1 MIYVL
6 QIQTGKENE
15 VCASLKRIGITAYA
29 PCERII
35 IRRGGLWTKM
45 LKLLFPGYAFTDV
58 EYSAEMFHRIK
69 PVPGVIR
76 FLGSPTPLPEHEA
89 EMINWLANGGE
100 IIEPSEAIVDENGN
114 ITGFKGFLNGCEN
127 KIRFVNKRQK
137 KALIAVRFD
146 GKLHKANIS
155 FDFPDEE
162 QTDGITGQG

>member
-6 QIQTGKENE
+6 QIQSGKEPE
-15 VCASLKRIGITAYA
+15 VCTSLKRIGIKVYA

-45 LKLLFPGYAFTDV
+45 LKLLFPGYVFTDI
-58 EYSAEMFHRIK
+58 EYSAEMFHKIK
-69 PVPGVIR
+69 PISGVIR

-89 EMINWLANGGE
+89 EMINWLANGGD
-100 IIEPSEAIVDENGN
+100 IIEPSEAVIGENGS
-114 ITGFKGFLNGCEN
+114 IIGFKGFLNGCED
-127 KIRFVNKRQK
+127 KIRYINKRQK

-155 FDFPDEE
+155 FDFPDNKQTEE
-162 QTDGITGQG
+162 

>member
-6 QIQTGKENE
+6 QIQTGKETE
-15 VCASLKRIGITAYA
+15 VCASLKHIGIKAYA

-45 LKLLFPGYAFTDV
+45 LKLLFPGYVFTDI

-69 PVPGVIR
+69 PVCGVIH

-100 IIEPSEAIVDENGN
+100 IIEPSEAVVDENGS
-114 ITGFKGFLNGCEN
+114 IIGFKGFLNGCED
-127 KIRFVNKRQK
+127 KIRYVNRRQK

-155 FDFPDEE
+155 FDFPDKE
-162 QTDGITGQG
+162 QTEE

>member
-6 QIQTGKENE
+6 QIQTGMENE
-15 VCASLKRIGITAYA
+15 VCSSLNRTGIAAYA

-45 LKLLFPGYAFTDV
+45 LKLLFPGYVFADV

-100 IIEPSEAIVDENGN
+100 VIEPSEAVTNENGD
-114 ITGFKGFLNGCEN
+114 ITGFKGFLNGCED
-127 KIRFVNKRQK
+127 KIRYVNKRQK

-155 FDFPDEE
+155 FDFPDKD
-162 QTDGITGQG
+162 QADGMTGQG